1 MTQRRSPRTPGAG
14 SLRGVIRCA
23 ALLCAAQTVVVGQV
37 AAQSTPADRAALFDY
52 ILAKTLERESFSP
65 VKNRTLGLDVER
77 EMLRFRDELIA
88 ADTEE
93 EFYYA
98 LAKISNARKD
108 RHLRINLVEGGISL
122 RHMAGVEQANYPVP
136 GSPVLH
142 APIRFAA
149 DYGTPGA
156 YFVFVS
162 DYAEDIRESS
172 GSEAPGIG
180 DKLIAING
188 RDFADYVA
196 EIEPYHRY
204 STVNGFWWQLATWIP
219 QRSHQFPPEFYR
231 ASLELI
237 LERKSGERYSLALPY
252 LPPAEIDWVGHGER
266 QYPSFRHVSSSESFD
281 LYLSRERRVVL
292 LQWHG
297 FRDDL
302 VTAVDRLM
310 EYAVDQDILDYAVVV
325 DATRSGGGSLG
336 AYAVR
341 RLSPRPFKTTFGN
354 LRVSDIT
361 QPFIDEL
368 LRGIRRGDRGGLPAE
383 LDDGTWLSEWL
394 EGDVAKAIEA
404 GQRYTNNV
412 PFKLA
417 HLPEYSDGII
427 DPAELHFRG
436 PLVCWFS
443 PYGGS
448 HLDQFASIIVDNE
461 LAHTLGMSPGG
472 YSNTWE
478 WEEVLVF
485 PRSQEPVVEF
495 MWSIGHTIRP
505 NGEVLEG
512 NPALVDEFVPLTRDN
527 YLSYYDELM
536 ARTFQHLGIR

>member
-23 ALLCAAQTVVVGQV
+23 ALLCAAQTVVVNQV

-65 VKNRTLGLDVER
+65 VKNRTLRLDVER

-88 ADTEE
+88 ADSEE
-93 EFYYA
+93 KLYYA

-122 RHMAGVEQANYPVP
+122 PDTTGVEQANYPVP
-136 GSPVLH
+136 GSRVLH
-142 APIRFAA
+142 APIRFAT

-162 DYAEDIRESS
+162 DYAEDIRES
-172 GSEAPGIG
+172 GRGEAPGIG
-180 DKLIAING
+180 DKLIAVNG

-204 STVNGFWWQLATWIP
+204 STINGFWWQLATWIP

-237 LERKSGERYSLALPY
+237 LERRSGERYSLALPY
-252 LPPAEIDWVGHGER
+252 LPPAEIEWVGHGER
-266 QYPSFRHVSSSESFD
+266 RYSGFTRVSSSESFD
-281 LYLSRERRVVL
+281 VYLCREKRIVL

-354 LRVSDIT
+354 LRISDIT
-361 QPFIDEL
+361 QPFIEAM
-368 LRGIRRGDRGGLPAE
+368 LRGIRRGDRGSLPPE
-383 LDDGTWLSEWL
+383 LDDGTWVSEWL
-394 EGDVAKAIEA
+394 ERDVAKAIEA

-436 PLVCWFS
+436 LLVCWFS

-461 LAHTLGMSPGG
+461 LGHTIGMSPGG

-505 NGEVLEG
+505 NGEILEG
-512 NPALVDEFVPLTRDN
+512 NPAEVHEYLPVTRDN
-527 YLSYYDELM
+527 YLTYYELLLS
-536 ARTFQHLGIR
+536 RSLDHLGFD